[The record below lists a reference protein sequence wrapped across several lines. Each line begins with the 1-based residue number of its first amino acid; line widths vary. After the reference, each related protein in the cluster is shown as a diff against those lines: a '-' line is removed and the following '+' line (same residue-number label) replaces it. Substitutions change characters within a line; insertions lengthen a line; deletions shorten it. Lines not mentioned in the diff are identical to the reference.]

1 MMYLPLSWIT
11 QTKIHQEPKKG
22 KYTMKHLDTIYSSNI
37 QKSPPNYKNPL
48 QMSKCTPP
56 FCDGMPKGN
65 QNPSSKGGGGGGGG
79 DRLKCSRSACK
90 ARILSSKS
98 TKSWPWAAWTVM
110 TVSNVRR
117 MSKSSKVDGGGATAA
132 GSTDASYEQIWFFA
146 QLLVFHTWKLITLKI
161 RLRGSGGFPIGSSL
175 LVMVLGKGQRHK
187 KKNQKEIKRKTND
200 RLQVSTKKK
209 KNRNNNLYGAW
220 IV

>member
-65 QNPSSKGGGGGGGG
+65 QNPSSKGGGGG

-117 MSKSSKVDGGGATAA
+117 MSKSSKEDGGGATAA

-146 QLLVFHTWKLITLKI
+146 QLLVFHTWKLITLKR
-161 RLRGSGGFPIGSSL
+161 RLRRNGGFSIGSSL
-175 LVMVLGKGQRHK
+175 PSHGAKVRIKTQEKEPKRNK
-187 KKNQKEIKRKTND
+187 KKNQGQNA
-200 RLQVSTKKK
+200 S
-209 KNRNNNLYGAW
+209 
-220 IV
+220 